1 MIGVKIVTSIGKT
14 LGRQNKEQETMKQK
28 ANISRRQ
35 FVGGLATAAAYLCL
49 PERAAWAQNDK
60 VVVNES
66 ADNYDSL
73 VKLCYNEN
81 PYGPPESVLHAMI
94 RALKYA
100 NRYGYPDGH
109 IVEKIAEV
117 HGAQAEN
124 VLLGAGSTEILQMTA
139 EAFLQDRKRII
150 GAEPAFQSVFEF
162 ATGQRARSIRLPLTA
177 DFRQDIPD
185 MIKTAK
191 ENAGDVGFI
200 YLCNPNNPTGVIV
213 SKEEIKQLLDEI
225 PENIP
230 VLIDEAYH
238 HFVDDPNYATSVP
251 LAIAGRPVIVTRT
264 FSKIAALAG
273 MRLGYAIAPAK
284 LAARIRPFAGA
295 MTTNVLAKHAGVAA
309 LADTAAMEK
318 VRGDIL
324 RQRRQTIAD
333 LTALGFSVIPS
344 QGNFFMVNIRQNV
357 MPVIQAFRKRDI
369 LVGRPF
375 PPMLE
380 FLRVSVGTS
389 DDMNRF
395 LKAFKEIV
403 TTTAK

>member
-1 MIGVKIVTSIGKT
+1 
-14 LGRQNKEQETMKQK
+14 MKQK
-28 ANISRRQ
+28 AKLSRRQ
-35 FVGGLATAAAYLCL
+35 FVGGLATAAAYFCL

-81 PYGPPESVLHAMI
+81 PYGPPESVLQAMT

-100 NRYGYPDGH
+100 NRYGYPDGN
-109 IVEKIAEV
+109 IVEKIAAH
-117 HGAQAEN
+117 HGAKPEN
-124 VLLGAGSTEILQMTA
+124 VLLGAGSTEILQMAA
-139 EAFLQDRKRII
+139 ETFLPDRKQVI
-150 GAEPAFQSVFEF
+150 GADPTFQSVFEF
-162 ATGQRARSIRLPLTA
+162 ATGQRARSIRLPLTSN
-177 DFRQDIPD
+177 FRQDIPA

-191 ENAGDVGFI
+191 ENASGVGFI
-200 YLCNPNNPTGVIV
+200 YICNPNNPTGVIV
-213 SKEEIKQLLDEI
+213 SKGEVKLLLDGL
-225 PENIP
+225 PENVP
-230 VLIDEAYH
+230 VLMDEAYH

-251 LAIAGRPVIVTRT
+251 LAIEGRPVIVART

-273 MRLGYAIAPAK
+273 MRLGYAIAPAN
-284 LAARIRPFAGA
+284 LAAKMRAFAGT

-309 LADTAAMEK
+309 LADTAALEK

-324 RQRRQTIAD
+324 HQRKQTMAD
-333 LTALGFSVIPS
+333 LAALGFRVIPS

-357 MPVIQAFRKRDI
+357 MPVIQAFRKQNI

-380 FLRVSVGTS
+380 YLRVSIGTA
-389 DDMNRF
+389 DDMARF
-395 LKAFKEIV
+395 LRAFKEIV
-403 TTTAK
+403 LPTAK

>member
-1 MIGVKIVTSIGKT
+1 
-14 LGRQNKEQETMKQK
+14 MKQK
-28 ANISRRQ
+28 AKLSRRR
-35 FVGGLATAAAYLCL
+35 FVGRLATAAAYFCL

-81 PYGPPESVLHAMI
+81 PYGPPESVLQAMT

-100 NRYGYPDGH
+100 NRYGYPDGN
-109 IVEKIAEV
+109 IVEKIAAH
-117 HGAQAEN
+117 HGARPEN
-124 VLLGAGSTEILQMTA
+124 VLLGAGSTEILQMAA
-139 EAFLQDRKRII
+139 ETFLQDRKQVI
-150 GAEPAFQSVFEF
+150 GADPTFQSVFEF
-162 ATGQRARSIRLPLTA
+162 ATGQRARSIRLPLTS
-177 DFRQDIPD
+177 DFRQDIPA

-191 ENAGDVGFI
+191 ENASGVGFI
-200 YLCNPNNPTGVIV
+200 YVCNPNNPTGVIV
-213 SKEEIKQLLDEI
+213 SKGEVKLLLDGL
-225 PENIP
+225 PENVP
-230 VLIDEAYH
+230 VLMDEAYH

-251 LAIAGRPVIVTRT
+251 LAIEGRPVIVART

-273 MRLGYAIAPAK
+273 MRLGYAIAPAN
-284 LAARIRPFAGA
+284 LAAKMRPFAGT

-309 LADTAAMEK
+309 IADAAALEK

-324 RQRRQTIAD
+324 HQRKQTMAD
-333 LTALGFSVIPS
+333 LAALGFSVIPS

-357 MPVIQAFRKRDI
+357 MPVIQAFRKQNI

-380 FLRVSVGTS
+380 YLRVSIGTA
-389 DDMNRF
+389 DDMARF
-395 LKAFKEIV
+395 LRAFKEIV
-403 TTTAK
+403 LPTAK

>member
-1 MIGVKIVTSIGKT
+1 MKPKT
-14 LGRQNKEQETMKQK
+14 
-28 ANISRRQ
+28 NISRRQ
-35 FVGGLATAAAYLCL
+35 FVGGLATATAYWCL
-49 PERAAWAQNDK
+49 PERAVWAQNDK

-66 ADNYDSL
+66 ADTYDSL

-81 PYGPPESVLHAMI
+81 PYGPPESVLQAMI

-100 NRYGYPDGH
+100 NRYGYPDGN
-109 IVEKIAEV
+109 IVEKIAEA
-117 HGAQAEN
+117 HGATAEN

-139 EAFLQDRKRII
+139 EAFLQDRKQVI
-150 GAEPAFQSVFEF
+150 GAEPTFQSVFEF
-162 ATGQRARSIRLPLTA
+162 ATGQRARSIRLPLTT
-177 DFRQDIPD
+177 DFRQDIPA
-185 MIKTAK
+185 MIKAAK
-191 ENAGDVGFI
+191 ESAGDVGFI
-200 YLCNPNNPTGVIV
+200 YLCNPNNPTGVTV
-213 SKEEIKQLLDEI
+213 PKEEIKQLLDEI

-238 HFVDDPNYATSVP
+238 HFVDDPAYATSVP
-251 LAIAGRPVIVTRT
+251 LALAGRLVIVTRT

-284 LAARIRPFAGA
+284 LAARMRPFTGA

-324 RQRRQTIAD
+324 RQRKQTIAD
-333 LTALGFSVIPS
+333 LTALGFRVIPS
-344 QGNFFMVNIRQNV
+344 QGNFFMVDIRQNV
-357 MPVIQAFRKRDI
+357 MPVIQAFRKRNI

-380 FLRVSVGTS
+380 FLRVSVGTGG
-389 DDMNRF
+389 DMNRF
-395 LKAFKEIV
+395 LKAFREIV